1 MKKFL
6 TTILF
11 LALATI
17 TAIAIIPSQEV
28 ISIEGRVEDASTGKP
43 LSFAS
48 IHLLNTNISNVTNAD
63 GNFLLKIPRSI
74 KADTVMVSYLG
85 YRSARVAVNDFFSK
99 KFLIS
104 LEPSIVFIGPVT
116 IRPQDALSI
125 LKMAYARVP
134 ENYSATTKQMTA
146 FYREMIQKRNRYVS
160 INEAVLDVTK
170 APYKGY
176 KSDQIG
182 IYKARGNYDINRLD
196 TLLIKFQGGPN
207 SALDLD
213 IVKDPFLGIQL
224 IMLDKIYDF
233 KFGNPVTLADRFFYV
248 IEFDQKENTA
258 DVYFR
263 GRVYIDAETFAIGRA
278 QFAMNVEGNKEAN
291 SYFIKKKPAKL
302 NMDVLSA
309 NYLVNYKIIDS
320 LWFFDYSRTEV
331 KFNSKWK
338 GKWFSN
344 EYTISSEIAVT
355 DISDTERK
363 IEKQNRIRSKDII
376 SNKVKDFTD
385 QDFWEDYNI
394 IEPDASID
402 KVISRI
408 IKQLRKRQ

>member
-11 LALATI
+11 LVLATI
-17 TAIAIIPSQEV
+17 TAVALIPAQEV
-28 ISIEGRVEDASTGKP
+28 ITIEGRVEDASTGKP
-43 LSFAS
+43 LNFAS
-48 IHLLNTNISNVTNAD
+48 IHLVNTNISNVSNAD
-63 GNFLLKIPRSI
+63 GDFLLKIPRSI
-74 KADTVMVSYLG
+74 KADTIMVSYLG
-85 YRSARVAVNDFFSK
+85 YRSNRVAVSDFINTK
-99 KFLIS
+99 LTIS
-104 LEPSIVFIGPVT
+104 LEPSVVFLGPVT

-125 LKMAYARVP
+125 IKIAYARVS
-134 ENYSATTKQMTA
+134 ENYSTQPKQMTA

-160 INEAVLDVTK
+160 INEAVLDVSK
-170 APYKGY
+170 APYKGF

-182 IYKARGNYDINRLD
+182 IYKARGNYDINRID

-207 SALDLD
+207 SAIDLD
-213 IVKDPFLGIQL
+213 IVKNPFLGVEPM
-224 IMLDKIYDF
+224 IMDNIYEF

-248 IEFDQKENTA
+248 VEFDEKNINKE
-258 DVYFR
+258 VYFR
-263 GRVYIDAETFAIGRA
+263 GKIYIDAETFAIGRA
-278 QFAMNVEGNKEAN
+278 EFAMNVEGRDQAN
-291 SYFIKKKPAKL
+291 SYFIKKKPSKL
-302 NMDVLSA
+302 NMEVLSA
-309 NYLVNYKIIDS
+309 NYLVNYKMIDS
-320 LWFFDYSRTEV
+320 TWYFDYSRTEV
-331 KFNSKWK
+331 KFNTKWK
-338 GKWFSN
+338 RKWFSN

-363 IEKQNRIRSKDII
+363 IEKQNRIRSRDII

-385 QDFWEDYNI
+385 QNFWEDYNI